1 MTKAAARPPVTE
13 AERKEILASSQ
24 ETLLHNWWM
33 FGVQPTKKNA
43 PPFLRVKPGSPD
55 SGLLFVKI
63 IAPDTNQGEVMP
75 KGADKLTQNSIDAIR
90 RWILNG
96 APNN

>member
-1 MTKAAARPPVTE
+1 
-13 AERKEILASSQ
+13 
-24 ETLLHNWWM
+24 M

-75 KGADKLTQNSIDAIR
+75 KGTNKLTQNNIDAIR
-90 RWILNG
+90 
-96 APNN
+96 

>member
-1 MTKAAARPPVTE
+1 
-13 AERKEILASSQ
+13 
-24 ETLLHNWWM
+24 
-33 FGVQPTKKNA
+33 
-43 PPFLRVKPGSPD
+43 VKPGSPD
-55 SGLLFVKI
+55 SSLLFVKI
-63 IAPDTNQGEVMP
+63 IAPDANQGEVMP